1 MTSRISDIRRSTKH
15 IDVLSKH
22 SPIRDTTAGRE
33 HSEVPMSVQDQ
44 QQKLAL
50 DIYWNSILPAAI
62 AAETATTTAFSRSK
76 LARKTGN
83 VNSLTNPKLCCRDA
97 TRISISNQAAT
108 LHTCTIAMLVVV
120 EDGSTNSDSTVVD
133 TNNHVNAVTGP
144 PTTVFSS
151 NPACVGITVSRGCIK
166 GLRRLPKEPLQR
178 ALISSDSID
187 G

>member
-1 MTSRISDIRRSTKH
+1 
-15 IDVLSKH
+15 
-22 SPIRDTTAGRE
+22 
-33 HSEVPMSVQDQ
+33 MSVQDQ

-50 DIYWNSILPAAI
+50 DTYWNSILPAAI

-83 VNSLTNPKLCCRDA
+83 VNSLTNPNLCGRDS